1 MLKRFLALFITVAA
15 AAVFMAGL
23 AVAGSASRG
32 GSLPTL
38 TVALTGSK
46 GIAISGSM
54 VSGAANVVSTFT
66 GKVPK
71 GPDTGPALALL
82 RLNPGASFQQAF
94 HAVQSHNG
102 DENALTPYGAV
113 VVAANAPGSVQIV
126 LAPGNYVALN
136 VTGNG
141 APGVAPFTVTA
152 SSSPAA
158 LPAAKATETAIEFA
172 FRGPAVLHN
181 NTVVRAE
188 NHGWLVHMIVLI
200 GVRDA
205 ATGHQIMTLLR
216 AGKEKQAEKL
226 ASGPFVSLLDPA
238 SPGAR
243 QQQML
248 HTKPGYYIEACFMDT
263 SDHRE
268 HSQVGMMR
276 LVRVTT

>member
-1 MLKRFLALFITVAA
+1 MKRFFALFTTVAA

-32 GSLPTL
+32 GSPPTL

-54 VSGAANVVSTFT
+54 VSGAVNVVSTFT

-82 RLNPGASFQQAF
+82 RLNPGATFQQAF
-94 HAVQSHNG
+94 QAVESHNG

-113 VVAANAPGSVQIV
+113 VVATNAPGSVQTV

-158 LPAAKATETAIEFA
+158 LPAANATETAIEFG

-181 NTVVRAE
+181 NTVVPAE
-188 NHGWLVHMIVLI
+188 NHGWLVHMIVLS
-200 GVRDA
+200 GGRHP
-205 ATGHQIMTLLR
+205 ATRHQTMTLLR
-216 AGKEKQAEKL
+216 AGKDKQAEKL
-226 ASGPFVSLLDPA
+226 TSGPLVRLLDPTSPAA
-238 SPGAR
+238 S

>member
-1 MLKRFLALFITVAA
+1 MLKRVLVSFITVAT
-15 AAVFMAGL
+15 AAVVMAGL
-23 AVAGSASRG
+23 AVAGGASRG

-46 GIAISGSM
+46 GIAVSGSM
-54 VSGAANVVSTFT
+54 VSGAVNVVSTFS

-71 GPDTGPALALL
+71 GPDTAPALALL
-82 RLNPGASFQQAF
+82 RLHSGASFQQAF
-94 HAVQSHNG
+94 HAVESNKG

-113 VVAANAPGSVQIV
+113 VVATNAPGRVQTV
-126 LAPGNYVALN
+126 LVPGNYVALN
-136 VTGNG
+136 VTANG
-141 APGVAPFTVTA
+141 APGFAPFTVTA
-152 SSSPAA
+152 SASPAA
-158 LPAAKATETAIEFA
+158 LPAANATETAIEFA

-181 NTVVRAE
+181 NTVVRAV
-188 NHGWLVHMIVLI
+188 NQGWLVHMIVLI

-216 AGKEKQAEKL
+216 AGKDKPAQKL

-248 HTKPGYYIEACFMDT
+248 HAKPGYYIEACFMDT
-263 SDHRE
+263 SDQRE
-268 HSQVGMMR
+268 HTQVGMMR
-276 LVRVTT
+276 LVRVTA